1 MIIPISLDK
10 TDALLIKKGLTL
22 LDSHF
27 ESMEIMDN
35 KDMKD
40 ERHRIENIIFNLN
53 IKFNLI

>member
-1 MIIPISLDK
+1 MIMPISLDE

-35 KDMKD
+35 RDMKE
-40 ERHRIENIIFNLN
+40 ERHRIENIIFDLS